1 MLGIFRRGFKGL
13 LGSEQEV
20 YRVDIGDKELYAS
33 GFEILVRVESRR
45 DKDGVYGVSISAMR
59 NMIHIM
65 RERMSRSSQVY
76 IVTRITKH
84 LGGTAVI
91 CLDKKP
97 DVGLLCKL
105 ASSSIEALSNRAIR
119 IRELSRSEILN
130 CLVTHRGSGGEF
142 IEINTFFSEELSP
155 YSDEIPLPR
164 MPKVEEGILVGET
177 ARSRIRQKIYL
188 PLDILLRHTAIFGST
203 GSGKST
209 TAASIAV
216 RARAKGARVYILDW
230 HGEYRD
236 MLEGF
241 AGYRHIAISLSH
253 VASIMRSLID
263 KPSYVLEIF
272 EAVLDLTPAQSHLLS
287 LALRS
292 LRSVDSTNIFDRL
305 VNAIENHREDAR
317 WVSET
322 KFSLLRK
329 IQPFVEGGVRSGE
342 DGELNLLSSGGLVII
357 DLSEMERESL
367 KSLSSLTVLKTL
379 EILSREN
386 RDFTQEKKIV
396 VVDEAQHIFKRT
408 EGGSVIRNMLA
419 ETRKWNLGLVIVSQ
433 SPSSLGEDSLKNT
446 NTKVVHSIRSDLD
459 RRIIRDSMIVTEEI
473 EKILPGLD
481 IGEAVIASPI
491 FPVAVLAKIY
501 PPSHG
506 EIGSS

>member
-1 MLGIFRRGFKGL
+1 MLGIFKRRLKIL
-13 LGSEQEV
+13 LGSEHGV
-20 YRVDIGDKELYAS
+20 YRVNIGDEELYAS
-33 GFEILVRVESRR
+33 GFEILVRVESKR
-45 DKDGVYGVSISAMR
+45 DKDEVYGTSINAMR
-59 NMIHIM
+59 NMIHII
-65 RERMSRSSQVY
+65 RERMSRSSQIY

-97 DVGLLCKL
+97 DVGLLCRL
-105 ASSSIEALSNRAIR
+105 VSSSIEALSNRAIR
-119 IRELSRSEILN
+119 IRELSRSEILSS
-130 CLVTHRGSGGEF
+130 LITHKGSGGEF
-142 IEINTFFSEELSP
+142 IQINTFFSEELSP
-155 YSDEIPLPR
+155 YSEEIPLPR
-164 MPKVEEGILVGET
+164 MPKVEEGILIGET
-177 ARSRIRQKIYL
+177 TRSRVKQKIYI

-236 MLEGF
+236 LLGGF

-305 VNAIENHREDAR
+305 ASIIENHKEDAR

-329 IQPFVEGGVRSGE
+329 IQPFIEEDTNSSIESGL
-342 DGELNLLSSGGLVII
+342 DLLSSSGLIII
-357 DLSEMERESL
+357 DLSEMNRESL

-386 RDFTQEKKIV
+386 RDLIQEKKIV
-396 VVDEAQHIFKRT
+396 IVDEAQHIFKRT

-446 NTKVVHSIRSDLD
+446 NTKIVHSIRSDLD
-459 RRIIRDSMIVTEEI
+459 RRIIRDSMIVTEDI

-481 IGEAVIASPI
+481 AGEAVIASPI

-501 PPSHG
+501 PPSH
-506 EIGSS
+506 EVIGGS